1 MKTLYPEILPSHS
14 FFLETGSKHAV
25 YVEQSGNPDG
35 IPVIFLHGGPCSG
48 TKPDHRRF
56 FNPELYR
63 IILFDQRGC
72 GLSLPFGELEN
83 NTTQDLIDDMERIRT
98 QLSIAQWLVFGG
110 SWGGALAL
118 LYAQQHKDKVSGLII
133 RGVFLA
139 RRQDLDWF
147 AKDGAGKIYPE
158 QWQRLIESIPE
169 QERGNLVQ
177 GLCDALWGED
187 EVAQRR
193 AAKEWMAWGGQVSL
207 GNDYQPSLKEHATE
221 KMVKQV
227 RMELHYAKHDYF
239 IDDCMGT
246 GGGVV
251 AGENGILDNC
261 GGLAQIPTVI
271 IHGRQDFVCPMEAG
285 YSLHKALPNAEYI
298 VLPNAGHVAQGK
310 EMINAL
316 VDAIDRFA
324 EQRQFLHSTVL

>member
-1 MKTLYPEILPSHS
+1 MKTLYPEITPYHS
-14 FFLETGSKHAV
+14 FFLETGSKHQV
-25 YVEQSGNPDG
+25 YVEQSGTPDG

-83 NTTQDLIDDMERIRT
+83 NTTQDLIDDMERIRNELAIT
-98 QLSIAQWLVFGG
+98 QWLVFGG

-118 LYAQQHKDKVSGLII
+118 LYAQQHRDKIMGLII

-139 RRQDLDWF
+139 RQQDLDWF
-147 AKDGAGKIYPE
+147 ARDGACRIYPE
-158 QWQRLIESIPE
+158 QWQRLLESIPK
-169 QERGNLVQ
+169 QGRDNLVS

-207 GNDYQPSLKEHATE
+207 GNDYQPSPKGEHVTE
-221 KMVKQV
+221 LMIKQV
-227 RMELHYAKHDYF
+227 RMELHYAKHRYF
-239 IDDCMGT
+239 LE
-246 GGGVV
+246 
-251 AGENGILDNC
+251 ENQILDNC
-261 GGLAQIPTVI
+261 GGLAEIPTVI
-271 IHGRQDFVCPMEAG
+271 IHGRYDFVCPMEAG
-285 YSLHKALPNAEYI
+285 YSLHKALPKAEYI
-298 VLPNAGHVAQGK
+298 VLPNAGHVAQGE
-310 EMINAL
+310 EMIDGL
-316 VDAIDRFA
+316 VTATDRIA
-324 EQRQFLHSTVL
+324 KQYDHN